1 VERGQVL
8 FEIAPLDSYRIA
20 LRVDERDIAHVALA
34 QRGEL
39 AVASM
44 PQERFGFAI
53 SKITSVNTAK
63 EGVNYFRVEATLERR
78 DLRLRPG
85 MEGVGKI
92 YVDQRKLVWI
102 WTRTLTD
109 WARLRLW
116 SWLP

>member
-8 FEIAPLDSYRIA
+8 FEIAPLDGYRIT
-20 LRVDERDIAHVALA
+20 LRVDERDIAAVALG

-44 PQERFGFAI
+44 PGERFAF
-53 SKITSVNTAK
+53 SVTKVTSVNTAK
-63 EGVNYFRVEATLERR
+63 EGVNFFRVEANLEHR
-78 DLRLRPG
+78 DMRLRPG

-92 YVDQRKLVWI
+92 HVDERRLVWI
-102 WTRTLTD
+102 WTHTLTD
-109 WARLRLW
+109 WVRLWLW